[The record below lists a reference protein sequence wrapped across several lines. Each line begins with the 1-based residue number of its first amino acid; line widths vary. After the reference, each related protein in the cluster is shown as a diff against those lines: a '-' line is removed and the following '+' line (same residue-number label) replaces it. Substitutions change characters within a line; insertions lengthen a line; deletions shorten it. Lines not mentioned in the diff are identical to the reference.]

1 MDYGLFASVDDGTPL
16 KASEA
21 DAFYASLS
29 ASTRQ
34 NEIPYG
40 SLIDNTSLVSL
51 LDPASD
57 WLRLHRG
64 DQIVLHGTARR
75 ITKVLV
81 ESARDQDILGSDH
94 YWEIFVFVATPLLQI
109 GDDFQDTYP
118 IVYCCTELPDGV
130 PIGEQVNEPVEIAG
144 FIFKRYRYVT
154 RRSDRQE
161 NRQGNGRPQESPLLI
176 GKIPSWLPTKQPLQL
191 PGGMTWLPVLTALAL
206 IGWIMK
212 GFFQSRRRS
221 RLTETL
227 PDQIQ
232 LQ

>member
-1 MDYGLFASVDDGTPL
+1 
-16 KASEA
+16 
-21 DAFYASLS
+21 
-29 ASTRQ
+29 
-34 NEIPYG
+34 
-40 SLIDNTSLVSL
+40 L

-64 DQIVLHGTARR
+64 DQIVLHGTVRR

-81 ESARDQDILGSDH
+81 ESARDQDRLGSDH

-118 IVYCCTELPDGV
+118 IVYCCTELPEGL

-154 RRSDRQE
+154 RRSDRQK
-161 NRQGNGRPQESPLLI
+161 NGQGNGRPQESPLLI
-176 GKIPSWLPTKQPLQL
+176 GKSPSWLPTKQPLQL

-232 LQ
+232 LP